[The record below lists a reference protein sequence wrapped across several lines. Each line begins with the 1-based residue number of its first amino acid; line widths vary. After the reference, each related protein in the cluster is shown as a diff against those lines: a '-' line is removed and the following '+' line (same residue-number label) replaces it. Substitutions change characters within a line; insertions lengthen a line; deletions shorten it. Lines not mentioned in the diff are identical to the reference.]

1 MTAWV
6 VADSGIFIATVLVE
20 TYSRQAE
27 QLLRAWREQGIQIA
41 VPTLFR
47 YEIVAVMRKSV
58 YRGNVSSAQALT
70 GRDALLDYP
79 VHLFMDDALLKRGF
93 ELATQF
99 SRPTAY
105 DAQYVAVAE
114 RLGCEFWT
122 ADERLFNALASSLS
136 WVKWLGSFQGKSGE
150 NAAL

>member
-20 TYSRQAE
+20 TYSWQAE
-27 QLLRAWREQGIQIA
+27 QRVRAWHEQDIQIA
-41 VPTLFR
+41 APTLFR

-58 YRGNVSSAQALT
+58 YRGHISTEQALK
-70 GRDALLDYP
+70 GRDALLEYP
-79 VHLFMDDALLKRGF
+79 VQLFMDDLLLKRGF

-122 ADERLFNALASSLS
+122 ADERLFNTLKSSLA
-136 WVKWLGSFQGKSGE
+136 WVKWLGNFQSEPEE
-150 NAAL
+150 NTAL